1 MVGVTIYHN
10 PGCSTSR
17 TVLGMI
23 RARGFEPEIIEYL
36 KNPPSRTRLLQLI
49 KAMGVKP
56 RAVLRA
62 KGDIYTELGLAE
74 PSLSD
79 EALIDAMLAHPVLIE
94 RPIVVSEKG
103 VRLCRP
109 KELVL
114 EIL

>member
-1 MVGVTIYHN
+1 MAVTIYHN

-36 KNPPSRTRLLQLI
+36 KNPPSRTRLMQLI

-62 KGDIYTELGLAE
+62 KGDIYTELGLADA
-74 PSLSD
+74 SVSD
-79 EALIDAMLAHPVLIE
+79 DVLIDAMIAHPVLIE
-94 RPIVVSEKG
+94 RPVVSEKG

-109 KELVL
+109 KELVFEL
-114 EIL
+114 L

>member
-23 RARGFEPEIIEYL
+23 RARGVEPEIIEYL

-62 KGDIYTELGLAE
+62 KGDIYTVWQN
-74 PSLSD
+74 P
-79 EALIDAMLAHPVLIE
+79 
-94 RPIVVSEKG
+94 R
-103 VRLCRP
+103 
-109 KELVL
+109 
-114 EIL
+114 

>member
-1 MVGVTIYHN
+1 MGVTIYHN

-17 TVLGMI
+17 TVLGMV
-23 RARGFEPEIIEYL
+23 RAAGVEPEIIEYL
-36 KNPPSRTRLLQLI
+36 KHPPSRQHLVQLI
-49 KAMGVKP
+49 KAMGLPP

-62 KGDIYTELGLAE
+62 KGEIYTELGLAE
-74 PSLSD
+74 SSLSD
-79 EALIDAMLAHPVLIE
+79 EALIDAMIAHPVLIE

>member
-1 MVGVTIYHN
+1 MTVTIYHN

-23 RARGFEPEIIEYL
+23 KERGIEPEIIEYL
-36 KNPPSRTRLLQLI
+36 KHPPSRTQLVQLI
-49 KAMGVKP
+49 KAMDVAA

-62 KGDIYTELGLAE
+62 KGDVYAELGLADT
-74 PSLSD
+74 SLSD
-79 EALIDAMLAHPVLIE
+79 DVLIDAMITHPVLIE
-94 RPIVVSEKG
+94 RPVVVSEKG

-109 KELVL
+109 KELVF

>member
-1 MVGVTIYHN
+1 
-10 PGCSTSR
+10 
-17 TVLGMI
+17 MI
-23 RARGFEPEIIEYL
+23 RERGVEPEIIEYL
-36 KNPPSRTRLLQLI
+36 KHPPSQTRLLQLI
-49 KAMGVKP
+49 KAMGVTP

-74 PSLSD
+74 PSLTD

-94 RPIVVSEKG
+94 RPIVASEKG